1 MLLKLVTPA
10 SFFQE
15 LSALAAKL
23 GRWAVHV
30 IPRNFKSKQSGS
42 SKILPLSLTSPL
54 HRLCPLAFATAT
66 SSLPIPQ
73 QRQRGHPT
81 RTRTTWPH
89 REHCRIRCAT
99 ATSFASSSS
108 LAIRATHA
116 SFLCGG
122 SERDRSISIW
132 GSRRDLDSFL
142 DSFHL
147 IIAAAPFHHHS
158 LFVEPSVN
166 RVNSAYLK
174 STTTNFP
181 TTVEEPA
188 RHDS

>member
-73 QRQRGHPT
+73 QRQRGIQPGHVLPG
-81 RTRTTWPH
+81 RIANIVASVARQQRRSPAAVHLRSAPH
-89 REHCRIRCAT
+89 TQAFFAGAVSVIDLSAFGAAGAIWIAFLIR
-99 ATSFASSSS
+99 
-108 LAIRATHA
+108 
-116 SFLCGG
+116 
-122 SERDRSISIW
+122 
-132 GSRRDLDSFL
+132 
-142 DSFHL
+142 
-147 IIAAAPFHHHS
+147 
-158 LFVEPSVN
+158 
-166 RVNSAYLK
+166 
-174 STTTNFP
+174 ST
-181 TTVEEPA
+181 
-188 RHDS
+188 